1 MCLQMVGCCPLK
13 ILDWRRA
20 VDELLLPAVL
30 KAGGLQFVKEMK
42 EEEKKVKPA
51 DLLVGPVL
59 ELVFGQPFL
68 FCSLPSLHPLVFA
81 PSPAAFPS
89 YQGSPL
95 ESLQISPAAPSRS
108 SWAAEWVRT
117 FL

>member
-20 VDELLLPAVL
+20 VDELLLPVVL
-30 KAGGLQFVKEMK
+30 TAGGLQFVKEMK
-42 EEEKKVKPA
+42 EEERKVKPA
-51 DLLVGPVL
+51 ALLVGLVL
-59 ELVFGQPFL
+59 ELVFVQLFL
-68 FCSLPSLHPLVFA
+68 FCSLHPFAFA
-81 PSPAAFPS
+81 PFPAASLS

>member
-20 VDELLLPAVL
+20 VDELLLPVVL

-42 EEEKKVKPA
+42 EEERKVKPA
-51 DLLVGPVL
+51 ALLVGLVL
-59 ELVFGQPFL
+59 ELVFAEPVLSWFL
-68 FCSLPSLHPLVFA
+68 SPLHLLVCELF
-81 PSPAAFPS
+81 PVFPS
-89 YQGSPL
+89 YLGSLL
-95 ESLQISPAAPSRS
+95 ENWQTSPGAPSLS

-117 FL
+117 SP